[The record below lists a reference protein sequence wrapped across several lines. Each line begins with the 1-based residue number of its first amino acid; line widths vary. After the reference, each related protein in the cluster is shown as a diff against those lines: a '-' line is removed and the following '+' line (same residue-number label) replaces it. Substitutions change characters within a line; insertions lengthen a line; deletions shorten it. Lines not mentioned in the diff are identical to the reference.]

1 MLTATKSTFLFLI
14 FYSFCINAFSQLGD
28 KKNVFTHADTLR
40 GSNGIYRQKWDVLH
54 YDITVEPDYNNKTIV
69 GKNTMQ
75 FFDNGAQLMQIDL
88 QEPMILDSVMDK
100 GISYKFRREKNVY
113 WLEYR
118 DSSVMDKIKAGV
130 HSLTFYFHGK
140 PREAIRPPWDGGWIW
155 KKDKNNNPWMTVA
168 CQGLGAS
175 VWYPCKDIQSDKPD
189 SGATLRMIVPD
200 SLVAIGN
207 GRLTD
212 KKQMGNGKMLYTYNV
227 KNTINNY
234 CIVSYIGKYINFSE
248 KYLGLKGSLDM
259 NYWVMDYNLEKAKK
273 QFTDAPKMMKA
284 FEYWFGPYPFY
295 EDGYQLI
302 EAPHLG
308 MEHQSAVAY
317 GNGFKMGYAGR
328 DLSGTGE
335 GLKWDFIIVHESG
348 HEWFANSIC
357 TKDIADMWIHE
368 GFTNYSET
376 LFTEYYWGKNAGETY
391 VEGIRKNILNDDP
404 IIGLYG
410 VNKEG
415 SSDMYYKGANMIH
428 LIRQITKDDKKFRY
442 LLLGIN
448 KTFYHKT
455 VTTGEVEEYIATYLK
470 MDLKGIFDQYLRT
483 TKIPLLQ
490 YKIEGKKIAYRWTDN
505 VNNLVLPLKI
515 SLDTTGNIQ
524 QWITPSAN
532 WKKLKTG
539 KRYDGKTF
547 AVDKNF
553 YVFTKNELPAKVSK

>member
-428 LIRQITKDDKKFRY
+428 LIRQITNDDKKFRD
-442 LLLGIN
+442 LLIALN

-455 VTTGEVEEYIATYLK
+455 VTTIEIEEFISSFLK
-470 MDLKGIFDQYLRT
+470 LDLQGIFDQYLRT

-490 YKIEGKKIAYRWTDN
+490 YKTDRKKVEYRWTDN
-505 VNNLVLPLKI
+505 VSNLVLPIKI

-547 AVDKNF
+547 TVNKNF
-553 YVFTKNELPAKVSK
+553 YVFTQNKLQEKVSN